1 MKIINDYILKESKLS
16 IAFGIVLFTF
26 IFLIEIIVS
35 MMESILVRGLSIVD
49 VIRMISFYLPM
60 ILSQTIPMGIFLGI
74 MITFGNFAK
83 NSEITALN
91 SMGVSLNQILKP
103 VISIGVLAT
112 LFIFFLQESLV
123 PRSYIKLQQLSYKM
137 VYENPVFQ
145 LKDKVLIDGVSNYK
159 IYIDS
164 VNKRTKDAENVLVM
178 VEEENS
184 KYPTLVLGK
193 TAKVLIDGVSNYKIY
208 IDSVNKRTKD
218 AENVLV
224 MVEEENSKYPT
235 LVLGKTANWE
245 DAALLMKDADFYRY
259 DDKGDLVVTG
269 NFEKKR
275 VPFTSYF
282 KDIRVKVKEIEGMNI
297 AQLINEIKTRDKL
310 EILPYIVEINRKIA
324 VPMSTIALAILGVLL
339 SIGNSRAG
347 KGINFGINIGM
358 ILSYRGLVS
367 PVVGVWTPNIL
378 LYVYTFIMYSRKVRL
393 V

>member
-35 MMESILVRGLSIVD
+35 MMESILIRGLSIID

-193 TAKVLIDGVSNYKIY
+193 TA
-208 IDSVNKRTKD
+208 
-218 AENVLV
+218 
-224 MVEEENSKYPT
+224 
-235 LVLGKTANWE
+235 NWE

-297 AQLINEIKTRDKL
+297 AQLINEIKTKDKL

-347 KGINFGINIGM
+347 KGINFGIGIIVIFLYIVLLNIGM
-358 ILSYRGLVS
+358 VLSYRGIVS

-378 LYVYTFIMYSRKVRL
+378 LYIYTFIMYSRKVRL